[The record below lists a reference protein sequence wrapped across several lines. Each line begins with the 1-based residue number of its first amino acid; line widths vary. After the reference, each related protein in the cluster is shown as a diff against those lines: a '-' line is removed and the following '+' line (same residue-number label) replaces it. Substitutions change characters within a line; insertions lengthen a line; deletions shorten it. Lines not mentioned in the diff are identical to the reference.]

1 MTKRITLKDVAIKA
15 GVSYQTVSKV
25 VNGRVHVSPETE
37 TRIWGAVEA
46 LGYKPNR
53 NARNLRVQ
61 RAHMIGYSWVPEQPD
76 RSPVLDLF
84 FTSMVEEA
92 EAVGYHLLPFPY
104 RGAEGQITAYREMI
118 DTGQVDGFVLSSVS
132 YRDPRI
138 DFLLGRQ
145 FPFVAFG
152 REPERDFPCVDVDG
166 SAGLQMATEHLI
178 ARGHRRIAALGGP
191 ENSRVSDDR
200 LSGYFKALRLA
211 GIPIDESLIA
221 HHEETFEFGQLAT
234 EQWLAWEDQHRPTG
248 IVTTNDSLAAGA
260 VRAGQSRGLVIGRDL
275 AIIGFDDTPMAQYLW
290 PPLTTI
296 RQPIR
301 AIGQKCIEMLVTLLE
316 GKTLTERQVLFQ
328 PELIVRA
335 SA

>member
-1 MTKRITLKDVAIKA
+1 MTKRITLKDVAITA

-37 TRIWGAVEA
+37 TRIWGSVEA

-61 RAHMIGYSWVPEQPD
+61 RAHMIGYSWIPEQPD
-76 RSPVLDLF
+76 RSHILDMF
-84 FTSMVEEA
+84 FTSMLEEA

-104 RGAEGQITAYREMI
+104 REAEGQITGYREMI
-118 DTGQVDGFVLSSVS
+118 DTGQVDGFVLSSVN

-138 DFLLGRQ
+138 DFLLERQ

-152 REPERDFPCVDVDG
+152 REPERDFPYVDVDG
-166 SAGLQMATEHLI
+166 GAGLQMATEHLVE
-178 ARGHRRIAALGGP
+178 RGHRRIAVLAGP

-200 LSGYFKALRLA
+200 LNGYFKALRLA
-211 GIPIDESLIA
+211 GIPIDMSLIA
-221 HHEETFEFGQLAT
+221 HHEGTFEFGQLTT
-234 EQWLAWEDQHRPTG
+234 EQWLSWEDQHRPTG
-248 IVTTNDSLAAGA
+248 IVAMNDTMAVGA

-275 AIIGFDDTPMAQYLW
+275 AIIGFDDTPMAQYLS

-296 RQPIR
+296 RQPIQQVGR
-301 AIGQKCIEMLVTLLE
+301 KCIEILIALLNNNDSV
-316 GKTLTERQVLFQ
+316 ERQIVLS
-328 PELIVRA
+328 PELIVRE